1 MLPFGFHRLALESA
15 LTRSAL
21 VGHGRFV
28 LKERLTPGSW
38 AIMLDAVGV
47 TVGVF
52 ILALATPI
60 PGRDN
65 VLRFVRRTI
74 TGGPAYAGAR
84 APRPLDLT

>member
-1 MLPFGFHRLALESA
+1 
-15 LTRSAL
+15 
-21 VGHGRFV
+21 
-28 LKERLTPGSW
+28 
-38 AIMLDAVGV
+38 MLDAVGV

-84 APRPLDLT
+84 APRSLG